1 MTNTLHGLNQRDKQ
15 RLTLCDLPELL
26 SSASRDVTLPA
37 GSKLVFALFVCV
49 LGALFAPSTQAAW
62 PDERPIHLVVP
73 FPAGSSPDLLARIL
87 AAPLGKA
94 LKQTLVVDNKPGAG
108 GNLGTR
114 FVARAPN
121 DGYTLLY
128 TINGPLVT
136 APKLYKKTLGYDPM
150 TDLAPITLV
159 ATSPNILVVN
169 PSLAADTTADLVK
182 QIKARAGAMNY
193 GSVGAGS
200 AAHLAMELFK
210 QQAGLDLLHVP
221 YLGFAQVTTAMLA
234 QDIQAAF
241 MVPAIAMPQVKAGK
255 LKVLGVTSLLVSP
268 ALPGVLPLA
277 MQGFAG
283 FEAISWNAIL
293 APAGTEPAILLRLQQ
308 TLTGLLAEASIKE
321 QFSAQY
327 FSAVGSNAQDL
338 RALMQDET
346 KRWTQVIERLGL
358 SLD

>member
-1 MTNTLHGLNQRDKQ
+1 
-15 RLTLCDLPELL
+15 
-26 SSASRDVTLPA
+26 
-37 GSKLVFALFVCV
+37 
-49 LGALFAPSTQAAW
+49 
-62 PDERPIHLVVP
+62 
-73 FPAGSSPDLLARIL
+73 
-87 AAPLGKA
+87 
-94 LKQTLVVDNKPGAG
+94 
-108 GNLGTR
+108 
-114 FVARAPN
+114 
-121 DGYTLLY
+121 
-128 TINGPLVT
+128 
-136 APKLYKKTLGYDPM
+136 
-150 TDLAPITLV
+150 
-159 ATSPNILVVN
+159 
-169 PSLAADTTADLVK
+169 
-182 QIKARAGAMNY
+182 
-193 GSVGAGS
+193 
-200 AAHLAMELFK
+200 MELFK

-221 YLGFAQVTTAMLA
+221 YPGFAQVTTAMLA

-308 TLTGLLAEASIKE
+308 ALTGLLAETSIKE